1 MGKQP
6 EYKKNKLI
14 DAAATYHE
22 NRVCLTVVNKSEKES
37 LTISIPNYKKIIGD
51 YLVNG
56 NSPSD
61 MNDNKNL
68 EKVKI
73 KTNKL
78 KFAANSIKV
87 PPHSLSLIL
96 LEI

>member
-1 MGKQP
+1 M
-6 EYKKNKLI
+6 
-14 DAAATYHE
+14 
-22 NRVCLTVVNKSEKES
+22 CLTVVNKSEKES
-37 LTISIPNYKKIIGD
+37 LTISIPNYKKIIGN

-56 NSPSD
+56 NSPTD

-87 PPHSLSLIL
+87 PSHSLSLIL